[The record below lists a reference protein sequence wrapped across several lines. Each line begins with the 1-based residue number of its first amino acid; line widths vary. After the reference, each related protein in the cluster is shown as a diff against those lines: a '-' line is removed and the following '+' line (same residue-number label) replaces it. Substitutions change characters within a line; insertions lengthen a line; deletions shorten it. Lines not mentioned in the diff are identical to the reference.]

1 MPMAHSLVEPRAM
14 FSSPGPDQLK
24 SKTCRNREEITR
36 CTPAAG
42 RLMRQAK
49 FYPAAEW
56 GEAEGMVSLSLS
68 SQWHRRGKV
77 SVKVSGCR
85 IGSGWQLRK
94 YMVAA
99 SQEGGGEREKKRK
112 GERELAGR
120 KQRMSQTTESTAQL
134 LCPERPVYC
143 TIFQPLEDL
152 KIYLMVLYSTCTHI
166 NKLAIRVLQA
176 CNLQTYCVSVCPYRN
191 KKCSCVHT

>member
-1 MPMAHSLVEPRAM
+1 MWSFNTQNMLLLPAFGEEKHSTKQPADKPQFIGPSLKFTMILKQKIRKSRSKDSTKKALSWDNYCGKPATSRPNIMPAIIERKLYLPMRVVLLSREQCFPVRALI
-14 FSSPGPDQLK
+14 SWEAK
-24 SKTCRNREEITR
+24 CVEITR

-49 FYPAAEW
+49 FYPAAVW
-56 GEAEGMVSLSLS
+56 GEAEGTVSLPLS

-99 SQEGGGEREKKRK
+99 S
-112 GERELAGR
+112 
-120 KQRMSQTTESTAQL
+120 
-134 LCPERPVYC
+134 
-143 TIFQPLEDL
+143 
-152 KIYLMVLYSTCTHI
+152 
-166 NKLAIRVLQA
+166 
-176 CNLQTYCVSVCPYRN
+176 
-191 KKCSCVHT
+191 

>member
-99 SQEGGGEREKKRK
+99 S
-112 GERELAGR
+112 
-120 KQRMSQTTESTAQL
+120 
-134 LCPERPVYC
+134 
-143 TIFQPLEDL
+143 
-152 KIYLMVLYSTCTHI
+152 
-166 NKLAIRVLQA
+166 
-176 CNLQTYCVSVCPYRN
+176 
-191 KKCSCVHT
+191 